1 LPHNLSKNQN
11 AEEISL
17 RYFLALMSLGNI
29 QEKLPQL
36 REWIERTLAR
46 HRIEARSV
54 ASQRFPRLKDYFP
67 SVFLETAFVVI
78 VPRIPIPPLREMGLP
93 ELAEFEKGDY
103 TGITYRNT
111 YFVREGGIY
120 NESIHFHELVHIV
133 QWLYLGVDG
142 FLTNYAAGLVEH
154 GYENNPLEVMA
165 REFQNYFDQ
174 GGPPK
179 DIKSLIRGELPKIP
193 KPV

>member
-1 LPHNLSKNQN
+1 
-11 AEEISL
+11 
-17 RYFLALMSLGNI
+17 MSLQNI

-46 HRIEARSV
+46 HRTEARSV

-67 SVFLETAFVVI
+67 SVFLETAYVVI
-78 VPRIPIPPLREMGLP
+78 VPRIPVPPLREIGLP

-103 TGITYRNT
+103 AGITYRNT
-111 YFVREGGIY
+111 YFVRENGLY
-120 NESIHFHELVHIV
+120 DESLHFHELVHIV

-142 FLTNYAAGLVEH
+142 FLTTYAAGFLEH
-154 GYENNPLEVMA
+154 GYENNPLEAMA
-165 REFQNYFDQ
+165 RELQNYFDQ
-174 GGPPK
+174 GGQPT
-179 DIKSLIRGELPKIP
+179 DMKSLIRRNLAKIP